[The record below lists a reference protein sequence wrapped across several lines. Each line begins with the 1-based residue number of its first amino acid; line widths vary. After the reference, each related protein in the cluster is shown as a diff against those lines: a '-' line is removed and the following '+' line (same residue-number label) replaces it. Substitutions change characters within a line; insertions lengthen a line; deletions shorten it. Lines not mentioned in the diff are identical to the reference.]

1 MPVVFMN
8 GTPTAVSMA
17 APAKELGGG
26 GAGSS
31 RPSEG
36 KMFPRGTGK

>member
-1 MPVVFMN
+1 MPAYES
-8 GTPTAVSMA
+8 GSLPAVEKD
-17 APAKELGGG
+17 APVKKVGNAGGG
-26 GAGSS
+26 RG